1 MTTRNPIDSS
11 TLLACLQECDV
22 MVTQEGIP
30 DLRMTLKDLGLI
42 GGGDIPIHT
51 DIEDVEKAADELVAK
66 NEAIWMIGD
75 WLTANTII
83 LRCQSCFTRFDGTD
97 YLDEINPQGI
107 DIKAGDDCGTCDCGG
122 QILAESKQ

>member
-11 TLLACLQECDV
+11 TLLACLQDCDV
-22 MVTQEGIP
+22 MVTEEGIT
-30 DLRMTLKDLGLI
+30 DLRMTLKDLGFI
-42 GGGDIPIHT
+42 GGGNIPIHT

-66 NEAIWMIGD
+66 GEAIWMTGN

-83 LRCQSCFTRFDGTD
+83 IRCQSCSTRFDGTD
-97 YLDEINPQGI
+97 YLDEVNIDEINV
-107 DIKAGDDCGTCDCGG
+107 GDDCGTCDCGG